1 VTWNRKVWIPL
12 ATLAGALVV
21 AAIMVIARPHAAPE
35 PHPPPVPL
43 VRAVTLEEESIR
55 LVVRA
60 QGRVTPRAE
69 IDLAPEVSGKVL
81 EVSPSLVS
89 GGFFAA
95 GDVLLEIDP
104 TDYELSVE
112 RAKAEVAQMEVR
124 VAEERAEAD
133 VASREWRDLRGGS
146 APPPLVARE
155 PQLAEARARLAAAR
169 ASLDQARTDLAR
181 TVIRAPFEGRVRS
194 ETVDAGQLIS
204 RGTPLARIYAIDIA
218 EIRVPLPDDDLAY
231 LDFSLDAPGPSG
243 AAGGSALT
251 ASGSGLA
258 DAIVRAEFG
267 GSMHEWKGRVVRTEG
282 QIDPETQVVHAVVEV
297 ADPYGRH
304 AQPNAERD
312 STAPLAVGLF
322 VDVEILGKT
331 VAPAFAVPRAAF
343 RGDNVVLVI
352 DAENRLRFREVEIF
366 RRERER
372 VVVTGGLS
380 NGERVCISPL
390 EVAVESMP
398 VRVAGDDATNTEGS
412 GR

>member
-1 VTWNRKVWIPL
+1 VTWNRKLWIPL
-12 ATLAGALVV
+12 ATLTGALVV

-43 VRAVTLEEESIR
+43 VRAVTLREESIR

-95 GDVLLEIDP
+95 GDVLVEIDP

-169 ASLDQARTDLAR
+169 ASLDQARTDLSR

-194 ETVDAGQLIS
+194 ENVDAGQLLS
-204 RGTPLARIYAIDIA
+204 RGIPIARIYAIDTA

-231 LDFSLDAPGPSG
+231 LDFSLDAVGTS
-243 AAGGSALT
+243 
-251 ASGSGLA
+251 LA

-282 QIDPETQVVHAVVEV
+282 QIDPETQVVHAVVEI
-297 ADPYGRH
+297 ADPYGRRP
-304 AQPNAERD
+304 APNAERA

-322 VDVEILGKT
+322 VDVDILGKT
-331 VAPAFAVPRAAF
+331 VAQAFAVPRAAF
-343 RGDNVVLVI
+343 RGDNVVLVV

-372 VVVTGGLS
+372 VVVTSGLS
-380 NGERVCISPL
+380 GGERVCISPL

-398 VRVAGDDATNTEGS
+398 VRVAGDDATKTEGS

>member
-1 VTWNRKVWIPL
+1 VTWNRKLWIPL
-12 ATLAGALVV
+12 ATLTGALVV
-21 AAIMVIARPHAAPE
+21 AAIMVIARPQAAPE

-43 VRAVTLEEESIR
+43 VRAVTLREESIR

-146 APPPLVARE
+146 APPPLVAR
-155 PQLAEARARLAAAR
+155 
-169 ASLDQARTDLAR
+169 

-194 ETVDAGQLIS
+194 ENVDAGQLLS
-204 RGTPLARIYAIDIA
+204 RGIPIARIYAIDTA

-231 LDFSLDAPGPSG
+231 LDFSLDAVGTS
-243 AAGGSALT
+243 
-251 ASGSGLA
+251 LA

-282 QIDPETQVVHAVVEV
+282 QIDPETQVVHAVVEI
-297 ADPYGRH
+297 ADPYGRRP
-304 AQPNAERD
+304 APNAERA

-322 VDVEILGKT
+322 VDVDILGKT
-331 VAPAFAVPRAAF
+331 VAQAFAVPRAAF
-343 RGDNVVLVI
+343 RGDNVVLVV

-372 VVVTGGLS
+372 VVVTSGLS
-380 NGERVCISPL
+380 GGERVCISPL

-398 VRVAGDDATNTEGS
+398 VRVAGDDATKTEGS